1 MKSYNKQIQNII
13 SVMFKIKD
21 ANMHEFKMHKAARHA
36 CGVFVCVMA
45 LGVPAAVVLDHGK
58 GMRL

>member
-1 MKSYNKQIQNII
+1 MCMSLN
-13 SVMFKIKD
+13 
-21 ANMHEFKMHKAARHA
+21 ARHA

>member
-21 ANMHEFKMHKAARHA
+21 ANVHEFKCIRLHDMQ
-36 CGVFVCVMA
+36 CVFVCVMA